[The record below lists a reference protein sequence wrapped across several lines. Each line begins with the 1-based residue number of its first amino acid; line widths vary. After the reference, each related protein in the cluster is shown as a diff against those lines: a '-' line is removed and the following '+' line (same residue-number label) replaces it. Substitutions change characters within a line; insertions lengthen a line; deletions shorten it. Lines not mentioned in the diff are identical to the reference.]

1 MNYIFII
8 LFCSLHGLCFQIS
21 FFNLFI
27 WLSDFMLKA
36 FFYCQV
42 IFGFSFIFNRRHLK
56 GSEWETAQM
65 RFNSRG
71 FTGVGC
77 ALWLYKEPVFE
88 FPALFRTIPEPGTL
102 ERLET
107 PSGQIVG
114 EQKEALWAC
123 TLSSFSTK
131 GFLLLCFVGEGWQN
145 LKDLPPCFKRKIE
158 GGREREGLSHSLFG
172 ENFRS
177 VTTTNIN
184 CGRWP
189 QPSWRKSRPH

>member
-1 MNYIFII
+1 
-8 LFCSLHGLCFQIS
+8 
-21 FFNLFI
+21 
-27 WLSDFMLKA
+27 MLKA

-42 IFGFSFIFNRRHLK
+42 IPGFSFIFNRRHLK
-56 GSEWETAQM
+56 GSEWETARR

-77 ALWLYKEPVFE
+77 ALWLYQEPVFE

-102 ERLET
+102 ERLES
-107 PSGQIVG
+107 PSGHIVG

-123 TLSSFSTK
+123 TLFSITK
-131 GFLLLCFVGEGWQN
+131 GFLLSIVFWWQN
-145 LKDLPPCFKRKIE
+145 LKDLPPCFKRKNRRRK
-158 GGREREGLSHSLFG
+158 REREGLSLSLFG